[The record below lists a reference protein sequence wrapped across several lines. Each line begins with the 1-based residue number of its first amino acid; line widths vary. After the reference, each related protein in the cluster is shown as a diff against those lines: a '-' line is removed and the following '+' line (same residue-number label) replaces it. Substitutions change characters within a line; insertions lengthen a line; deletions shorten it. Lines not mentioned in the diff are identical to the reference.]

1 MTNRFNLDDHL
12 DEFLVVV
19 GFAMVMAGQF
29 ARWEHKE
36 ELLWWVR
43 TAGAVIS
50 VWGGLRKAARAKP
63 FYVVVEPTMWNR
75 TAEGQYAFT
84 VPKKQHARGSTP
96 QSRLTTETDTG
107 AWVECWADAQV
118 VNKGD
123 VKVVVTAPDR
133 LRIEIRK

>member
-1 MTNRFNLDDHL
+1 MRTQFNLDDHL

-19 GFAMVMAGQF
+19 GFVMVMVGQF

-43 TAGAVIS
+43 TAGAFIS
-50 VWGGLRKAARAKP
+50 IWGGLRKAARAKP
-63 FYVVVEPTMWNR
+63 FYVVVEPTMWSQTDDGR
-75 TAEGQYAFT
+75 YIYT
-84 VPKKQHARGSTP
+84 VPKRMHARGSSP
-96 QSRLTTETDTG
+96 QSRLTTETETG

-118 VNKGD
+118 VDKGD
-123 VKVVVTAPDR
+123 VQAVVTAPAR